1 MKLKKLGNT
10 ETKVFQIAKPLADEL
25 GLDIWDVCFEKEG
38 ASWYLRVFIDKQ
50 DGVTIE
56 DCENLTRPLNK
67 LLDEDDFI
75 KQSYIFEVGSAG
87 LERELKSEEHFRKSV
102 GEKVTVRLIRPF
114 NNQKEFVGTLSD
126 FDKDTLSI
134 VSEDTEISFTFNE
147 VAFVKLVDEFE
158 F

>member
-1 MKLKKLGNT
+1 M
-10 ETKVFQIAKPLADEL
+10 
-25 GLDIWDVCFEKEG
+25 
-38 ASWYLRVFIDKQ
+38 
-50 DGVTIE
+50 
-56 DCENLTRPLNK
+56 
-67 LLDEDDFI
+67 
-75 KQSYIFEVGSAG
+75 QSYIFEVGSAG
-87 LERELKSEEHFRKSV
+87 LERELKSEEHFKKSV

>member
-1 MKLKKLGNT
+1 MKLKKLGTT

-25 GLDIWDVCFEKEG
+25 GLDIWDICFEKEG

-87 LERELKSEEHFRKSV
+87 LERELKSEEHFKKSV